1 MSTYV
6 GLNLTLEH
14 DIAGSASWSRFDK
27 GTGSLTAR
35 DEAAYT
41 QSAGIGGQATGYR
54 GLYIPGG
61 TATTEVQSI
70 ALLNCLKPASVG
82 ALPTVIKYIQGG
94 PVNATTEGKKQSNCY
109 LTSAKLACEVGGVL
123 TADYEWLALDEEKV
137 TIASAATAQTN
148 SVVVWHTG
156 SVLLGGAGYKCTGWE
171 ATASTGIT
179 AKTSLDAK
187 SAGSQRLP
195 EWADPGNFE
204 VSLTA
209 RFRAPLGID
218 LSGDTVSTVAFKFTG
233 TDAETTPKTFTL
245 DLTGG
250 SGLHLTSAPLELGGA
265 ADEVVW
271 SITAVGEL
279 NDLAL
284 WACTFAAS

>member
-27 GTGSLTAR
+27 GTGNLTAR
-35 DEAAYT
+35 DEGAYT

-61 TATTEVQSI
+61 AATTEVQSI
-70 ALLNCLKPASVG
+70 ALLNCLKPATVG
-82 ALPTVIKYIQGG
+82 ALPTVIKSIQGG
-94 PVNATTEGKKQSNCY
+94 PVGATTEAKKQTNCY

-137 TIASAATAQTN
+137 TIASAATEQAN

-156 SVLLGGAGYKCTGWE
+156 SVLLGGAGYKCIGWE
-171 ATASTGIT
+171 ATASTGVT

-204 VSLTA
+204 VALTA
-209 RFRAPLGID
+209 RFRTPLGID
-218 LSGDTVSTVAFKFTG
+218 LSSDTVSTVAFKFTG
-233 TDAETTPKTFTL
+233 VDAEATPKTFTL

-271 SITAVGEL
+271 SLSAVGKL

-284 WACTFAAS
+284 WSCTFAAS